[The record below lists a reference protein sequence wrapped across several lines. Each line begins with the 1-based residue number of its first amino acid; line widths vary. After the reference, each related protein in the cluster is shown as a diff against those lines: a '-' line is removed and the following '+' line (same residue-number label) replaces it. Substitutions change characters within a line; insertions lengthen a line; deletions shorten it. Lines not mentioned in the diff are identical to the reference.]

1 MGGREIEKKKT
12 AHTTHA
18 FTPPLITNIIH
29 PQ

>member
-18 FTPPLITNIIH
+18 FTPLITNIIH